1 MDGQFD
7 GVVHQHAFVVGWPS
21 GVNDAARCATA
32 LSQFFCDVGCE
43 GAEKT
48 GELIGLAGGQCGLVA
63 RCFSGEVHE
72 LNQGRNGRVVGQSF
86 DVISDLGDGAVQLL
100 LDGIVF
106 F

>member
-1 MDGQFD
+1 M
-7 GVVHQHAFVVGWPS
+7 
-21 GVNDAARCATA
+21 
-32 LSQFFCDVGCE
+32 GCE

-72 LNQGRNGRVVGQSF
+72 FNQGRNGRVVGQSF
-86 DVISDLGDGAVQLL
+86 DVLSDLGDGAVQLL
-100 LDGIVF
+100 LDGVVF